1 MTVELT
7 TANAENRDSNMTT
20 DYSKTSEAP
29 QINIRGARAMAWA
42 AYILLNVLYILACM
56 QRTAIPGAIF
66 DGIQGGMGLLGS
78 QVTGLG
84 SAYVISYATSQ
95 LFAGMLIDR
104 FGAKRMSIL
113 GGTLLGLGL
122 AWFSVTR
129 SLPAL
134 YASRVISAFG
144 QAFLYLCVVKISH
157 QLFPPRVF
165 GALVGGSIGIGFV
178 GGIFGTLP
186 TARAAAA
193 VGWRCLFLVV
203 GAACV
208 VTAVAFALALRP
220 LHDRRHKSGDVSWRT
235 LVNLLNER
243 GRYCFMAYSFWTFPA
258 FFVLQTIIGQ
268 KFIQDYLGYPPSYA
282 SAFPML
288 LTLASVATCFVGAPL
303 VRLCGE
309 RRMPVLWLSQALP
322 VAGIFAMIAGI
333 WLSWPAWV
341 FLASFTAL
349 SAYNL
354 GSASY
359 SSLLRELTD
368 TRTIAFGAAV
378 RNFAPYCGSAIVGWI
393 CGGML
398 DHYAPS
404 AAGGVVHYPEAA
416 YLRILCVI
424 AVLGLVGLLHL
435 LGIPETRGRHIY
447 TPPAI

>member
-1 MTVELT
+1 MKDRL
-7 TANAENRDSNMTT
+7 D
-20 DYSKTSEAP
+20 
-29 QINIRGARAMAWA
+29 IRGVKMIAWT
-42 AYILLNVLYILACM
+42 AYVLLNALYLLSCM
-56 QRTAIPGAIF
+56 QRTAIPGAVF
-66 DGIQGGMGLLGS
+66 DDIQGDMGLAGS
-78 QVTGLG
+78 LVTGLG

-122 AWFSVTR
+122 VWFSATR
-129 SLPAL
+129 SVPAL
-134 YASRVISAFG
+134 YASRIISALG

-157 QLFPPRVF
+157 LLFTPRLF

-186 TARAAAA
+186 AARAASS
-193 VGWRCLFLVV
+193 VGWRWLFLAI

-208 VTAVAFALALRP
+208 AMALAFAFALRAMHERP
-220 LHDRRHKSGDVSWRT
+220 RKSGGVTLRT

-268 KFIQDYLGYPPSYA
+268 KFIQDHLGYSPSYA
-282 SAFPML
+282 SAFTMV
-288 LTLASVATCFVGAPL
+288 LTLSSVAMCFAGAPV

-309 RRMPVLWLSQALP
+309 RRMPVLWISQILP
-322 VAGIFAMIAGI
+322 FAGICLIILGI
-333 WLSWPAWV
+333 RLSLPGWF
-341 FLASFTAL
+341 FLAGFTTL

-354 GSASY
+354 GSAAY

-368 TRTIAFGAAV
+368 THTIAFAAAV

-398 DHYAPS
+398 DRYAPAD
-404 AAGGVVHYPEAA
+404 AASGGAVHYPEAA
-416 YLRILCVI
+416 YLSILCVI
-424 AVLGLVGLLHL
+424 AVLALVGLLHL
-435 LGIPETRGRHIY
+435 LWIPETRGRHIY
-447 TPPAI
+447 VPPESRTPTA